1 MVHKLCRSERIGKFT
16 QLEGWYSNIGTYE
29 YAVPESSTE
38 QNIELFHVL
47 KLKYIDP
54 SGNFALYKCLQFQ
67 SQAVYDILTAAG
79 DTSSSQ
85 LTSIQGVVASYDRD
99 YGQIKL
105 EIVDM
110 DDKTIYRCIGKG
122 KTFRGT
128 IVEFGVNTAATNDVA
143 LRGGFVGGFTL
154 KKLDVAPVGYE
165 SLNFD
170 AAYTTQYQFEYP
182 VGDN

>member
-1 MVHKLCRSERIGKFT
+1 MVHKLNKCERIGKFT
-16 QLEGWYSNIGTYE
+16 QLEGWYSNIGSYE
-29 YAVPESSTE
+29 YAAPLNSTKL
-38 QNIELFHVL
+38 NIELFHVL

-85 LTSIQGVVASYDRD
+85 FTSIQGVVASYDRD

-110 DDKTIYRCIGKG
+110 DDKTIFSCMGKC
-122 KTFRGT
+122 KKFRGT
-128 IVEFGVNTAATNDVA
+128 LVEFGVNTAAPNDGA

-170 AAYTTQYQFEYP
+170 AAYTTQYQFEYH